1 MQKFTFRLDTVLRLR
16 KLKADAET
24 AKLQELLNHKRRF
37 EKLLAG
43 LQAERAEA
51 SASIRQSE
59 TPGAGDLRALSA
71 FILGL
76 EARARTLREAIARN
90 EMQTMEQ
97 KKRVV
102 RAQQD
107 ELSLKKL
114 REKRHAEWMLEA
126 EREIENTAQE
136 LWLFS
141 HTKNKEEPDEELAS
155 GLQCGCQLNSIP
167 HPGGRP

>member
-1 MQKFTFRLDTVLRLR
+1 MQKFTFRLDTALRLR
-16 KLKADAET
+16 KLRADAET
-24 AKLQELLNHKRRF
+24 AKLQELFNHKRRF
-37 EKLLAG
+37 EILLSA
-43 LQAERAEA
+43 LQQERADA
-51 SASIRQSE
+51 SASIQQAPH
-59 TPGAGDLRALSA
+59 TGAGDLRALSA
-71 FILGL
+71 FTLGL

-90 EMQTMEQ
+90 EVQTAEQ
-97 KKRVV
+97 KKRVI

-114 REKRHAEWMLEA
+114 REKRHSEWMAEA

-136 LWLFS
+136 LWLCS
-141 HTKNKEEPDEELAS
+141 HTKNKEEPDEEFAS